1 MEKDKKKLLM
11 MFIALAVTMVGLG
24 VYVVLTQFGGK
35 DSPKQETSVTAPLPD
50 GEVQRMTASKSEA
63 FRGSVSTDAY
73 FDMLGEVQPG
83 QEAEDLSLVS
93 DSVHAKRSP
102 VRPAMMESG
111 TAVERVFGGPAEEK
125 RPELTVTNSGAS
137 SVTRSSGGGV
147 SRPMTHEEKLEY
159 DRKRAEMVR
168 DVLTGAHE
176 ETPVTEDAPE
186 KPASIDLSAVGS
198 SDGIISSLDDDFDD
212 AAVQYEGAKR
222 PFRCMFVR
230 DQKLTSG
237 QRVTLRLLEDYNLDG
252 VRIPA
257 NTHLPAIC
265 KIGDRLEL
273 SVRSL
278 EMNGRIIPLA
288 LDAYDTDGLQGIYC
302 PETSASKNSRK
313 ASDDAISTAGQT
325 FGGLVGDIASTV
337 IRTGAS
343 IAKSATGEVSVS
355 VVSGYEFYLVK
366 SERR

>member
-1 MEKDKKKLLM
+1 M
-11 MFIALAVTMVGLG
+11 
-24 VYVVLTQFGGK
+24 TQ
-35 DSPKQETSVTAPLPD
+35 
-50 GEVQRMTASKSEA
+50 
-63 FRGSVSTDAY
+63 
-73 FDMLGEVQPG
+73 
-83 QEAEDLSLVS
+83 
-93 DSVHAKRSP
+93 
-102 VRPAMMESG
+102 
-111 TAVERVFGGPAEEK
+111 
-125 RPELTVTNSGAS
+125 
-137 SVTRSSGGGV
+137 
-147 SRPMTHEEKLEY
+147 EEKLEY

-168 DVLTGAHE
+168 DVLTGGQGE
-176 ETPVTEDAPE
+176 VPVTEDAPE
-186 KPASIDLSAVGS
+186 KPVAIDLSAVGS
-198 SDGIISSLDDDFDD
+198 SDGIISSLDEDVDD

-273 SVRSL
+273 QVRSL